1 MGQRH
6 EQPFLHRRHTNGQ
19 QIHEKNLNITNHQGN
34 KIKTALRFHLTPVRW
49 LKLTTQD
56 TIDVGKDSEKGESL
70 YTVGGMQP
78 HAAILAK
85 SMEVPQKVKDRA
97 TL

>member
-1 MGQRH
+1 MRY
-6 EQPFLHRRHTNGQ
+6 
-19 QIHEKNLNITNHQGN
+19 
-34 KIKTALRFHLTPVRW
+34 HLTRVRW

-56 TIDVGKDSEKGESL
+56 TTDVGKNAEKEESL
-70 YTVGGMQP
+70 HTVGGMQA

-85 SMEVPQKVKDRA
+85 SMEIPQKVKDRT